1 MRRRLLTALIGASVA
16 VLGITQVS
24 VGSTTN
30 QEATPAVS
38 LSSCPQSKAEMK
50 RKLDG
55 GDKKNWRVVDREP
68 FFNKVVSW
76 GLDTGSKGDQHVNWP
91 TQGRIEWGGRSDGT
105 GIQYGW
111 STKDVH
117 RESELSALTYHCLG
131 KRGAS
136 NGFPLSQFP
145 RDSRI
150 AAAKLG
156 GNSSNWTQMDGTG
169 GGGWSALANSSNPDG
184 LIHFKQLPFGCL
196 DYATNGQAD
205 HTCKGF
211 KPPPRDAGTFWAL
224 ARRSD
229 YN

>member
-1 MRRRLLTALIGASVA
+1 MRRGLLTALVGASVA

-24 VGSTTN
+24 VGSTVN

-68 FFNKVVSW
+68 FFGKVVSW
-76 GLDTGSKGDQHVNWP
+76 ALDAPSDVHVDWP
-91 TQGRIEWGGRSDGT
+91 RHGRFEWGGRSDGT
-105 GIQYGW
+105 GVQYGW
-111 STKDVH
+111 STKRVH
-117 RESELSALTYHCLG
+117 RESRLHALTYHCLG
-131 KRGAS
+131 KRGADD
-136 NGFPLSQFP
+136 GFPLSKFP
-145 RDSRI
+145 RNKVM

-156 GNSSNWTQMDGTG
+156 GNPSNWTQKDRTG
-169 GGGWSALANSSNPDG
+169 GGGWTALANSSNPDG
-184 LIHFKQLPFGCL
+184 MIHFKQLPFGCL